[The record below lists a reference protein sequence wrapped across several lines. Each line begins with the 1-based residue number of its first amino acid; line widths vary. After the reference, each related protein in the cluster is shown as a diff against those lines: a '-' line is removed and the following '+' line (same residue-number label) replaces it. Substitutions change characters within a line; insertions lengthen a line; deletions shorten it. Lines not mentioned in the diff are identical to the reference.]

1 LKMKKEIEEYK
12 SKLENK
18 TYISKTKFDT
28 EFKIYRELSKAFFE
42 MVRDVSIMIPIGVAS
57 YPADREAK
65 KEYENKLY
73 KAAVKSCVAA
83 QDVLSANVPFI
94 SESLCDKYEEI
105 NKLCKIQLNA
115 FERRWNVCYLASQE
129 EKESF
134 SSEDYKRT
142 EEINE
147 KYRQLNNEVR
157 KYLDSL
163 DVFE

>member
-1 LKMKKEIEEYK
+1 MNKELEEYK
-12 SKLENK
+12 SRLDNK

-28 EFKIYRELSKAFFE
+28 EFGIYRDLSKAFFK

-57 YPADREAK
+57 YPANEEAK
-65 KEYENKLY
+65 KEYENNLY

-94 SESLCDKYEEI
+94 SEVLCDRYEEL
-105 NKLCKIQLNA
+105 NKLCKIQLNV
-115 FERRWNVCYLASQE
+115 FERRWNVYYMASQE

-134 SSEDYKRT
+134 SGEDYKRT

-157 KYLDSL
+157 KYLDGL
-163 DVFE
+163 DVLE